1 MIFEQIDSGGD
12 RNFGY
17 IIGCETTKQACLVDP
32 SPDPEPCCKKIDG
45 LGFSVPYVI
54 NTHSHYD
61 HSAGNHFVKKKFGS
75 LIVAH
80 DSVFGIDIPV
90 KEGKTLELG
99 DHSMSF
105 IHTPGHSP
113 DSMCV
118 LVNNNLVS
126 GDTLFVGKVGGTASP
141 EEARVEFESLKRLMV
156 LEDSI
161 NVWPGHDYGVR
172 PSSTIGEERQTNP
185 FCLRLNNFDDFLWLK
200 VNWLAYKEEHNIK

>member
-1 MIFEQIDSGGD
+1 
-12 RNFGY
+12 
-17 IIGCETTKQACLVDP
+17 
-32 SPDPEPCCKKIDG
+32 
-45 LGFSVPYVI
+45 
-54 NTHSHYD
+54 
-61 HSAGNHFVKKKFGS
+61 
-75 LIVAH
+75 
-80 DSVFGIDIPV
+80 
-90 KEGKTLELG
+90 
-99 DHSMSF
+99 MSF